1 MERKGAGVIPCKQMN
16 VPTKIEEIEQR
27 IVMFSN
33 KGAKVETNQLLE
45 ILMDL
50 AQEVKRIGLNAKPEV
65 ENSLANMRSKG
76 A

>member
-1 MERKGAGVIPCKQMN
+1 ME
-16 VPTKIEEIEQR
+16 PTKLEEIEQQ

-50 AQEVKRIGLNAKPEV
+50 TQEVKRIGLNAQP
-65 ENSLANMRSKG
+65 ENSLANTRSKG